1 MPGSSYVAHGDTDEE
16 EPGHLRENDAPAPER
31 GIDVQQAFFVQPG
44 DQLEE
49 VADHSPGGKPVARR
63 HRFAYLP
70 RCATAVDQG
79 EHEARGLV
87 DPNLIAGYGIEQ
99 ARVFEQNPRGE
110 DRNLLLEDHPF
121 PRSFSLKNAAAITPP
136 VMAKTSP
143 ASTSGSG
150 MPRAASR
157 GAAQDA
163 AANTPANDAPNTA

>member
-31 GIDVQQAFFVQPG
+31 GIDVQQALLVQSG

-49 VADHSPGGKPVARR
+49 IADHSSRSKPVARR

-70 RCATAVDQG
+70 CGTPAVDQG

-99 ARVFEQNPRGE
+99 ARVLEQNTRGE

-121 PRSFSLKNAAAITPP
+121 PHSFSLKNAAEITPP
-136 VMAKTSP
+136 VIAKTSP
-143 ASTSGSG
+143 AATSGSG

-157 GAAQDA
+157 GTAQ
-163 AANTPANDAPNTA
+163 